1 MFSLL
6 FINWL
11 KVGPDRM
18 IPLNTAPD
26 PPTESYN
33 TVNENMGQKGL
44 GSYPWVNHSVAEQ
57 LQASCL

>member
-18 IPLNTAPD
+18 IPLNIAPD

-44 GSYPWVNHSVAEQ
+44 GSYPWVNHSMAE
-57 LQASCL
+57 